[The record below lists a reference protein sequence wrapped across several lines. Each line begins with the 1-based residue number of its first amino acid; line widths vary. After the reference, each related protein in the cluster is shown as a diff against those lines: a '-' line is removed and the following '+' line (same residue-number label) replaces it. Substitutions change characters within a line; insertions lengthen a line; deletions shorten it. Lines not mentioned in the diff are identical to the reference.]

1 VDAFRRFVVPGFQF
15 GCPFCGA
22 VSEVDASQAGQETVC
37 PACEN
42 VLLVPVA
49 EDAPA
54 VGVEIVS
61 VEELKR
67 SLPLSKPKA
76 AKTKLWQKAPNTS
89 SDAGSTSVEADL
101 PQPIAPKPKSDPLAA
116 KPRAQTANEVVD
128 ISLAGDASATE
139 MSFSER
145 ADRIVRDQRRQRREI
160 SNAVMLVGS
169 IVILIGALAGLMW
182 LSAR

>member
-1 VDAFRRFVVPGFQF
+1 VVPGLQF

-67 SLPLSKPKA
+67 SLPSSKPKA
-76 AKTKLWQKAPNTS
+76 AKTKLWQKAPNTGS
-89 SDAGSTSVEADL
+89 SDGGSTSVEADL
-101 PQPIAPKPKSDPLAA
+101 PQPIAPKPKSDPMAA
-116 KPRAQTANEVVD
+116 PRRHSNIDVVD
-128 ISLAGDASATE
+128 LSLEGNAPAADD
-139 MSFSER
+139 SFSER
-145 ADRIVRDQRRQRREI
+145 ADRIVRGQRRQRRAI

-169 IVILIGALAGLMW
+169 IMILIGALAGLMW
-182 LSAR
+182 LSGR